1 MRTKDV
7 RVGETY
13 RCEVPFVLPW
23 RRYRPETMGDSWLPL
38 SWLRGSYFALAVVDV
53 DTAARTAQ
61 GLAVPCAEPVWSAP
75 DPMERPWPAS

>member
-23 RRYRPETMGDSWLPL
+23 RRYRPETMGDS
-38 SWLRGSYFALAVVDV
+38 
-53 DTAARTAQ
+53 
-61 GLAVPCAEPVWSAP
+61 
-75 DPMERPWPAS
+75 